1 MPDHHDPSY
10 RNPFSRRTS
19 YDPLPPG
26 YSWARPIYPG
36 SHVDP
41 SSPDTYSGN
50 RQTSRSR
57 SRQRSTSYR
66 HDPESSN
73 PRRRSS
79 SIIGGLAN
87 YLYGTP
93 MPTRSASVRQT
104 RQESTHGTS
113 RRRSSSTR
121 PSPMRSASVRQSRQ
135 ESTHDTPR
143 RRSSSIRRPS
153 LMPSLMQ
160 NLFGS
165 SSTTFRNKTKEEK
178 AAYHREYYAAN
189 AERIQARRRGE
200 VTEPKPRA
208 KKAKT
213 PESSPTT
220 RRERSAYYREYYAK
234 NAERIN
240 AKRREEVAQGTESAV
255 RRRQAQYARDRE
267 HRAQNDEVAQRKRE
281 QLKKYQAPEYRD
293 RYNANRRRRR
303 AESSKNNS
311 QEVIQI
317 DSDSD

>member
-36 SHVDP
+36 
-41 SSPDTYSGN
+41 N

-57 SRQRSTSYR
+57 SRQRSTSYS

-121 PSPMRSASVRQSRQ
+121 PSPMRSASVRQTRQ

-153 LMPSLMQ
+153 LMH
-160 NLFGS
+160 NLFGTS
-165 SSTTFRNKTKEEK
+165 SSTTFRNKTREEK
-178 AAYHREYYAAN
+178 ATYHREYYAAN

-200 VTEPKPRA
+200 VVEPRA

-220 RRERSAYYREYYAK
+220 RRERSAYQREYYAK

-255 RRRQAQYARDRE
+255 RRRQNQYARDRE

-303 AESSKNNS
+303 AESSKTHS